1 MFPTTEENM
10 QLPLGKNLAERLKC
24 FCFSITVVKRG
35 NRLRAVTPFSF
46 VFRRDVNETPGG
58 RPYKE
63 DRGARRNLEKNP
75 QEVLLAIISFKS
87 TVRPRWSR
95 AKIVAAHS
103 VYCLKLSS
111 LRLTHTLREIF
122 EKERIC
128 S

>member
-1 MFPTTEENM
+1 MFPITEQNM

-63 DRGARRNLEKNP
+63 DRGARRKFGKEPSRGTTRDHVIQINGKTEMEWGQDCRGSFCLLLETFITSPYSHATGN
-75 QEVLLAIISFKS
+75 F
-87 TVRPRWSR
+87 
-95 AKIVAAHS
+95 
-103 VYCLKLSS
+103 
-111 LRLTHTLREIF
+111 
-122 EKERIC
+122 
-128 S
+128 

>member
-1 MFPTTEENM
+1 MFPITEQNM

-46 VFRRDVNETPGG
+46 VFRRDVNETPGDAHIKRTG
-58 RPYKE
+58 VLV
-63 DRGARRNLEKNP
+63 GNLEKNP

-87 TVRPRWSR
+87 TVRPRWSG
-95 AKIVAAHS
+95 AKIVVAHS
-103 VYCLKLSS
+103 VYCLKRSS